1 MLVSSSTSVSA
12 MFILDLSPQAR
23 ATNAKINKWD
33 PIKLKRFCPKKE
45 TNNKIKR
52 KPAEW
57 KRHLQMIHPIR
68 LIFKIHKE
76 LIQLNIKKKNPMK
89 KWAENIN

>member
-1 MLVSSSTSVSA
+1 M
-12 MFILDLSPQAR
+12 DLSPQAR
-23 ATNAKINKWD
+23 TTNAKINKWD
-33 PIKLKRFCPKKE
+33 LIKLKRFCPEKE
-45 TNNKIKR
+45 TNNKMKR

-76 LIQLNIKKKNPMK
+76 LIQLNIKKKKSNEK
-89 KWAENIN
+89 VGREH

>member
-1 MLVSSSTSVSA
+1 MGPNQTQK
-12 MFILDLSPQAR
+12 ILSRKGNQQQ
-23 ATNAKINKWD
+23 NK
-33 PIKLKRFCPKKE
+33 K
-45 TNNKIKR
+45 